1 MAEISGIEFEV
12 KGNADNAAK
21 SLDKLAESLSRI
33 KSIGNL
39 GIKNISSEISKIGNN
54 NKTSRFLDGLADKIL
69 KLTTVPWKAATY
81 PIKSSIKSIKEYASK
96 LGTVASSFKRILGYR
111 LIRTLIKEI
120 GKAFQEGTQNLYQWS
135 KTIGGSFAANMD
147 SATASMLYFKNS
159 IGAAWSP
166 LMNLLAPALDAIIDK
181 VVAVINVINQLIA
194 LLSGQSYW
202 TRATKQATE
211 YGNAVGGAGGAAKE
225 ALKYLAPFDE
235 LNVLPD
241 KSSGGGGGGGDDD
254 IGFGTFEEV
263 STFDSQIASFVQS
276 IRDAIAN
283 ADWQGLGTILGDA
296 INGIVDKID
305 FASIGTKVGE
315 KINALFTTEY
325 WTLKTINFQ
334 NIGAKVAEFF
344 NNALAN
350 IDFKNV
356 GGTIA
361 QKMTI
366 LPDLFIGAINKLD
379 FATVGKSI
387 GDTIKGFFTNIG
399 EWAAGVDWGQF
410 AYNLVSGLEDLLKG
424 LDVAGIV
431 KAGLVMMANVGKGIA
446 DGLAGALGAV
456 VDSITSF
463 FSADGTWTKIKNAI
477 ATKWNEL
484 VDSWGLASDWKLPIT
499 VEPDVTTDNA
509 ATAMDKVKKALEDAS
524 KTNPAA
530 VSTTAQLRSYENKLK
545 NPKINTTANFN
556 ASKNKLTGNKKP
568 TINSTAGINAYNV
581 ARGLLVAGRLGINS
595 VAKIIKADTAGKT
608 YDIPVRGI
616 LTTVQ
621 QKDNS
626 KKAGGGV
633 FSGGKWNPIERFAS
647 GGLARGSQLFW
658 ARESGPELVGTLG
671 GHTAVMNND
680 QIVASVS
687 AGVARAISS
696 IQFHLAGFASA
707 SPVETDGG
715 VGDEAMY
722 RAFRRA
728 LDETDF
734 GGDIE
739 LDGDVLY
746 RKMVRRNRANTR
758 MTGVN
763 AMA

>member
-1 MAEISGIEFEV
+1 MAKARSATEGYSKSTSKAAELGKRFVQAIGKSALGKATTGIRAMSSAMGV
-12 KGNADNAAK
+12 
-21 SLDKLAESLSRI
+21 LSNSFAR
-33 KSIGNL
+33 
-39 GIKNISSEISKIGNN
+39 
-54 NKTSRFLDGLADKIL
+54 IL
-69 KLTTVPWKAATY
+69 KYRMIRGMIRHISDA
-81 PIKSSIKSIKEYASK
+81 
-96 LGTVASSFKRILGYR
+96 FK
-111 LIRTLIKEI
+111 
-120 GKAFQEGTQNLYQWS
+120 EGTQNVYKWS
-135 KTIGGSFAANMD
+135 KATGGDFAASVD
-147 SATASMLYFKNS
+147 SARVSLDYFKNS
-159 IGAAWSP
+159 VGAATSP
-166 LMNLLAPALDAIIDK
+166 LMNVFAPAISAAVDAC
-181 VVAVINVINQLIA
+181 VALANALAQLIA
-194 LLSGQSYW
+194 LLTGRGTW
-202 TRATKQATE
+202 TRATKNATE
-211 YGNAVGGAGGAAKE
+211 YGAAVGNAGSEAKE
-225 ALKYLAPFDE
+225 AMRYLAPFDE
-235 LNVLPD
+235 LNRLPD
-241 KSSGGGGGGGDDD
+241 KNDGGGGGGGGDDV
-254 IGFGTFEEV
+254 GYGVFEEV
-263 STFDSQIASFVQS
+263 STFDSEIATFAQS

-344 NNALAN
+344 NNALEN
-350 IDFKNV
+350 IDFKNF

-366 LPDLFIGAINKLD
+366 LPSLFIGAINNLD
-379 FATVGKSI
+379 FSTVGKSI

-399 EWAAGVDWGQF
+399 EWAAEIDWGQF

-446 DGLAGALGAV
+446 DGLAGTLGSV
-456 VDSITSF
+456 VDSITEF

-484 VDSWGLASDWKLPIT
+484 VDSWGLSSDWKLPIT

-509 ATAMDKVKKALEDAS
+509 ATAMDKVKKALEEAS

-530 VSTTAQLRSYENKLK
+530 VSTTAQLRTYENKLK

-581 ARGLLVAGRLGINS
+581 GRGLLVAGRLGINS
-595 VAKIIKADTAGKT
+595 VAKIIKADTGGKT
-608 YDIPVRGI
+608 YDIPVRGV

-647 GGLARGSQLFW
+647 GGFPNGSQLFW

-687 AGVARAISS
+687 AGVARAIAS
-696 IQFHLAGFASA
+696 IKFNLTGLPSVSTVNQGEDIES
-707 SPVETDGG
+707 
-715 VGDEAMY
+715 AMY
-722 RAFRRA
+722 RAVVRA
-728 LDETDF
+728 LSESES
-734 GGDIE
+734 GGIDVSVN
-739 LDGDVLY
+739 LDGDPIY
-746 RKMVRRNRANTR
+746 RNIVRRNRANTR

-763 AMA
+763 ALA

>member
-1 MAEISGIEFEV
+1 MAKARSATEGYSKSTSKAAALGKRFVQAIGKSALGKATTGIRAMSSAMGV
-12 KGNADNAAK
+12 
-21 SLDKLAESLSRI
+21 LSNSFAR
-33 KSIGNL
+33 
-39 GIKNISSEISKIGNN
+39 
-54 NKTSRFLDGLADKIL
+54 IL
-69 KLTTVPWKAATY
+69 KYRMIRGMIRHISDA
-81 PIKSSIKSIKEYASK
+81 
-96 LGTVASSFKRILGYR
+96 FK
-111 LIRTLIKEI
+111 
-120 GKAFQEGTQNLYQWS
+120 EGTQNVYKWS
-135 KTIGGSFAANMD
+135 KATGGDFAASVD
-147 SATASMLYFKNS
+147 SARVSLDYFKNS
-159 IGAAWSP
+159 VGAAISP
-166 LMNLLAPALDAIIDK
+166 LMNVFAPAISAAVDAC
-181 VVAVINVINQLIA
+181 VALANALAQLIA
-194 LLSGQSYW
+194 LLTGRGTW
-202 TRATKQATE
+202 TRATKNATE
-211 YGNAVGGAGGAAKE
+211 YGAAVSNAGSEAKE
-225 ALKYLAPFDE
+225 AMRYLAPFDE
-235 LNVLPD
+235 LNRLPD
-241 KSSGGGGGGGDDD
+241 KNDGGGGGGGGDDD

-263 STFDSQIASFVQS
+263 STFDSQIASFAQS

-350 IDFKNV
+350 IDFKNF

-387 GDTIKGFFTNIG
+387 GDTVKGFFSNVAD
-399 EWAAGVDWGQF
+399 WAVGVDWTEFGSNI
-410 AYNLVSGLEDLLKG
+410 ATGIIDILSN
-424 LDVAGIV
+424 LDVGGIV
-431 KAGLVMMANVGKGIA
+431 VEGLKAVTSVVAGVAQGI
-446 DGLAGALGAV
+446 GSALSGIKDAV
-456 VDSITSF
+456 VEY
-463 FSADGTWTKIKNAI
+463 FSSENFWTNIKNTVAS
-477 ATKWNEL
+477 KWNDFANWANQYLPEKWQL
-484 VDSWGLASDWKLPIT
+484 PTLPIDVDPT
-499 VEPDVTTDNA
+499 VSDPQA
-509 ATAMDKVKKALEDAS
+509 AMDNVKKALENAS

-616 LTTVQ
+616 VTTVQ

-647 GGLARGSQLFW
+647 GGVPNGSQLFW
-658 ARESGPELVGTLG
+658 AREAGPELVGTLG

-687 AGVARAISS
+687 AGVARAIAS
-696 IQFHLAGFASA
+696 IKFNLTGLPSVSTVNQGEDIES
-707 SPVETDGG
+707 
-715 VGDEAMY
+715 AMY
-722 RAFRRA
+722 RAVVRA
-728 LDETDF
+728 LSESES
-734 GGDIE
+734 GGIDVNVN
-739 LDGDVLY
+739 LDGDPIY
-746 RKMVRRNRANTR
+746 RNIVRRNRANTR

-763 AMA
+763 ALA